1 VARATW
7 LCLLRYCAGQ
17 ENGGAIKDCKGWPD
31 RKWQQLARVTKEEVL
46 TDSAL
51 WRWEGDTLVLWSYP
65 GEKETEV
72 QHRRERART
81 NGRMGG
87 RPTAKPTLVLEAE
100 PTLVISA
107 KAEGEGEGE
116 GEGNE
121 KEKRRA
127 DVSAP
132 ANDSEWLGTLK
143 ADPAWA
149 GVDIDREFARMRAWA
164 EQHRKQPTRRRF
176 VNWLLR
182 CERPINSTST
192 PVKAYL

>member
-1 VARATW
+1 
-7 LCLLRYCAGQ
+7 
-17 ENGGAIKDCKGWPD
+17 
-31 RKWQQLARVTKEEVL
+31 
-46 TDSAL
+46 
-51 WRWEGDTLVLWSYP
+51 
-65 GEKETEV
+65 
-72 QHRRERART
+72 
-81 NGRMGG
+81 MGG